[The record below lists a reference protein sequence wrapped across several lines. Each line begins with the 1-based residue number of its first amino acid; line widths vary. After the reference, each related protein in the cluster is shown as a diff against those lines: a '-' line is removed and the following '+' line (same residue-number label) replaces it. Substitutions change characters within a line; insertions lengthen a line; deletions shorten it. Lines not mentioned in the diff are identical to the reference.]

1 MSGRNRKYDLEPLR
15 EAISQRKQAR
25 QPVSEILRWLRG
37 EGINI
42 KRTQLYAIMT
52 EWQIVP
58 PRPSS
63 EDIPGFDIL
72 LQDLIYRK
80 GLSDYEISIAMS
92 EEFGCTYKP
101 VTIRNLRLQRGLLRR
116 NISQR
121 REELT
126 EQWRAIVEAEFRRG
140 SILQCNLDSAI
151 SMSWFVRSIRMERI
165 DVGDR
170 KEGKSLQ
177 RYGDENVM
185 LIRNIKRKYGP
196 LGGPNGVD
204 TSLRDYLLKHA
215 YSNAGEPLAVIGT
228 ADDLYDHM
236 DIKKEPE
243 IKQETLEEKRKDI
256 HQDIQPIVVH
266 SAEVTFRQPFEDL
279 IEADP
284 RQTTPVASDEVDGL
298 SEGIRAASMSPVAT
312 RVTRKGARKNYRV

>member
-140 SILQCNLDSAI
+140 ALANYGRNLLYAYFRREYPT
-151 SMSWFVRSIRMERI
+151 MQLGQRNLYELVREI
-165 DVGDR
+165 DPDGADRRRRSKGR
-170 KEGKSLQ
+170 KE
-177 RYGDENVM
+177 
-185 LIRNIKRKYGP
+185 
-196 LGGPNGVD
+196 
-204 TSLRDYLLKHA
+204 
-215 YSNAGEPLAVIGT
+215 LA
-228 ADDLYDHM
+228 
-236 DIKKEPE
+236 
-243 IKQETLEEKRKDI
+243 TLWR
-256 HQDIQPIVVH
+256 
-266 SAEVTFRQPFEDL
+266 
-279 IEADP
+279 
-284 RQTTPVASDEVDGL
+284 
-298 SEGIRAASMSPVAT
+298 
-312 RVTRKGARKNYRV
+312 